1 VSSPWYRVYVPRAV
15 HLNTILTMS
24 HQNNSS
30 NIPVQV
36 PLPKSL
42 AAYAAAGDNE
52 GSTDSLKTA
61 TSGLISSIFSH
72 NKLSNASDAK
82 EKSIQQQR
90 NKDLIEWSR
99 NKQCFCVWKTQF
111 ILAER
116 YQPIKAIGKGAYG
129 VVCSALDRET
139 NKKVAI
145 KKITNAFENIID
157 AKRTLRELVLLRCL
171 KHENV
176 VGVER
181 VEKSPVRHYMGSS
194 NANGNGKT
202 VNGNSVASYQNDVY
216 IVYELMDTDLHQI
229 IRSSQPLTEEHF
241 QFFTYQ
247 ILRGLKYVHSA
258 KVLHRDLKPS
268 NILLNASCD
277 LKIADFGLART
288 QSEEENSFMTE
299 YVVTRWYRAP
309 ELLLSCDT
317 YDAKIDVWSVGCIV
331 AEMFLRKP
339 LLPGKDYLDQLKLII
354 KTLGSPVGDE
364 LDFITAPK
372 ARAYIE
378 ALPKSPKPDLR
389 RVFGR
394 CQASSEAVD
403 LIEKMLRFDPRKR
416 ITVDEALQHPW
427 LKALH
432 DPATEPV
439 YGDGTKAFRFDFK
452 EEELVHESDVRQRV
466 WDEMCQYE

>member
-1 VSSPWYRVYVPRAV
+1 MSSPSYGSYASLIV
-15 HLNTILTMS
+15 HSSNIIIMS
-24 HQNNSS
+24 HQHNSS

-42 AAYAAAGDNE
+42 AAYAAAGDQE

-72 NKLSNASDAK
+72 NKLSNANDAK

-171 KHENV
+171 KHDNV

-181 VEKSPVRHYMGSS
+181 VEKSPVRHYVGSS
-194 NANGNGKT
+194 SASGNGKT

-416 ITVDEALQHPW
+416 ITVDEALRHPW

-439 YGDGTKAFRFDFK
+439 YGDGTKAFKFDFK
-452 EEELVHESDVRQRV
+452 EEALVNESDVRQRV
-466 WDEMCQYE
+466 WEEMCQYD